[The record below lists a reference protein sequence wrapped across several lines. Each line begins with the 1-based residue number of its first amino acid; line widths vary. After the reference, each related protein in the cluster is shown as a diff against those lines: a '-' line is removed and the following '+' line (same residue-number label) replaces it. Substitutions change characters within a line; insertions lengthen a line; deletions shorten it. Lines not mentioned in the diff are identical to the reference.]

1 MINKLYFKDF
11 EPQVVDKSFWKGSNY
26 EPMSTVIERVN
37 DWVRKNYNHDI
48 ISVETLLIPHAGY
61 GDKDST
67 VKKINLHGGYVRIVQ
82 VVRVWYK

>member
-37 DWVRKNYNHDI
+37 DGIRKNHNNDI
-48 ISVETLLIPHAGY
+48 INLETLMVTHLYYVKEDIN
-61 GDKDST
+61 
-67 VKKINLHGGYVRIVQ
+67 VKKKCTVLNYT
-82 VVRVWYK
+82 